1 MGIQGF
7 YNFIK
12 NHRKY
17 NKDDSAIVTTLPEG
31 KTYDF
36 LFFDF
41 QSGIYGVKNELQ
53 EYDYLI
59 RLIYYI
65 KFKLS
70 KGENILYDSK
80 GETKFKI
87 IIDRIYLKFK
97 EFIGV
102 KHAQLNLSNDNTIIL
117 ATCDELIASFK
128 SKTIDNFLDY
138 YVNKTFENTL
148 KTITKHGLTNDKV
161 FVFFDGV
168 PSIAK
173 LKEQLLRRIEPNIN
187 TNIVKNLYDTSS
199 VVADKFNEKEFIPY
213 LSSSFYIPIG
223 LGTPIINKLIEKFNK
238 DSPSITLN
246 DTNKYGEAEHQIMR
260 YIENN
265 GYSKGSNKF
274 TGKNILLSSPDSDL
288 ILLSFIM
295 NSKGYKMD
303 LLRYEFISENSY
315 LFDYS
320 FPAKNP
326 YFEQVEYILIEQLI
340 KNILTA
346 GYDINSTVYNKL
358 MDISYILLILGDD
371 FLPTIPNIN
380 VKNIDDIISVYN
392 EYIKEEGPGR
402 KLVNKNII
410 YYKDGK
416 YLLNF
421 EGFKKFLEKMAV
433 KKIQISRDSP
443 MKSLDDNKLNFLESR
458 VSKNLK
464 NANEDYDKAKNY
476 YFITETSE
484 IVFKKKFFYNKG
496 IVMNDSG
503 EVASYKNLLTINK
516 TDY

>member
-1 MGIQGF
+1 
-7 YNFIK
+7 
-12 NHRKY
+12 
-17 NKDDSAIVTTLPEG
+17 
-31 KTYDF
+31 
-36 LFFDF
+36 
-41 QSGIYGVKNELQ
+41 
-53 EYDYLI
+53 
-59 RLIYYI
+59 
-65 KFKLS
+65 
-70 KGENILYDSK
+70 
-80 GETKFKI
+80 
-87 IIDRIYLKFK
+87 
-97 EFIGV
+97 
-102 KHAQLNLSNDNTIIL
+102 
-117 ATCDELIASFK
+117 
-128 SKTIDNFLDY
+128 
-138 YVNKTFENTL
+138 
-148 KTITKHGLTNDKV
+148 
-161 FVFFDGV
+161 
-168 PSIAK
+168 
-173 LKEQLLRRIEPNIN
+173 
-187 TNIVKNLYDTSS
+187 
-199 VVADKFNEKEFIPY
+199 
-213 LSSSFYIPIG
+213 
-223 LGTPIINKLIEKFNK
+223 
-238 DSPSITLN
+238 
-246 DTNKYGEAEHQIMR
+246 
-260 YIENN
+260 
-265 GYSKGSNKF
+265 
-274 TGKNILLSSPDSDL
+274 
-288 ILLSFIM
+288 M

-346 GYDINSTVYNKL
+346 GHDINSTVYNKL

-410 YYKDGK
+410 YSKDGK

-516 TDY
+516 PDYLAPAIPDMIKKYCEGCSFILDIYFNNNLQNYYWYYPYEKSPRMEEIAKYIKENIIDGDPSKKINRYISIFNYYSHPAQHNLNSKAKSFKYFTKAQYVQYSDEIKNKILISIRERINTERTKKGLPIYLTNDDAFIYENIEIIYKCMNQVYFNKCIDYHIDLSDALTKPSTSISKDNFMGGYYEKYLKYKLKYLKLKEILSNNIV